1 LFFLLPEAAPRVHLA
16 ALGRRVDA
24 VVSCGPAA
32 GFVTADAAGRYAP
45 VFPGWG
51 HYHYAI
57 STTIDSAQYY
67 FDQGLSLYY
76 GYHLTESLASFKEAA
91 LQDSNC
97 VMIYWGQALAMGPY
111 YNSIFS
117 YKMPPEVLPVLTRMN
132 ILAAEAGAREKDLAA
147 VMNRRYSP
155 DTTDS
160 RRAVLD
166 RDYSEGM
173 RGLIGKYPDD
183 KDIKALYVDG
193 VMTEHAW
200 DLWDTKGLPKPWT
213 PELIKDCKE
222 ILAADPYHPA
232 ALHYHI
238 HLLEASLH
246 PEETLASAEK
256 LKVLM
261 PGVAHMVHMA
271 SHSYQRSGLY
281 SKGVSSNDSANAA
294 QERYSVLAPQLHL
307 TTNVFHFYAV
317 EAFCAMTGG
326 MYEKAMAAARHGEAA
341 ILSRPGVPKTYSQY
355 LVMIPAIV
363 EVRMGK
369 WQAILDRPE
378 PDRGWVYASL
388 LSDFARGMAF
398 IRTGKLDSARRCLER
413 LKVEMR
419 DSSLVARQGPAN
431 APVESAQIAEGI
443 LEGELCFA
451 EVGQPPK
458 AEGAAAVRRAAAMV
472 AFDRA
477 MAHEDA
483 MSYVEPKDWLLP
495 VRQFAGVCLLRLGRA
510 AEAEKLYRE
519 DLVQNPGNGWALLG
533 LSQSLAAQR
542 KYAAGEYMDQARK
555 AFANAEVMPTAS
567 AY

>member
-1 LFFLLPEAAPRVHLA
+1 MSRFIFILFFLLPEAAPRGDLA
-16 ALGRRVDA
+16 AVRRQDDA
-24 VVSCGPAA
+24 VVGCGPATMA
-32 GFVTADAAGRYAP
+32 VLQTDAAGRYAP

-91 LQDSNC
+91 LKDSNC
-97 VMIYWGQALAMGPY
+97 VMTYWGQALAMGPY

-117 YKMPPEVLPVLTRMN
+117 YKMPPEVLPVLNRMN
-132 ILAAEAGAREKDLAA
+132 ILAAA

-160 RRAVLD
+160 RRAALD

-173 RGLIGKYPDD
+173 KGLIGKYPDD

-213 PELIKDCKE
+213 PELIKDCE
-222 ILAADPYHPA
+222 AILAADPYHPA

-246 PEETLASAEK
+246 PEVTLESAEK

-294 QERYSVLAPQLHL
+294 QEQYSAMAPQLHL
-307 TTNVFHFYAV
+307 TTNVFHYYAV

-326 MYEKAMAAARHGEAA
+326 MYEKAMAAAEHGEKAV
-341 ILSRPGVPKTYSQY
+341 LSRPGLPKNNMQY
-355 LVMIPAIV
+355 FFMMPAMV
-363 EVRMGK
+363 QVRMGK
-369 WQAILDRPE
+369 WQAILELPR

-398 IRTGKLDSARRCLER
+398 VRTGKLDSASRCLER

-419 DSSLVARQGPAN
+419 DSSLIVRQRPSN
-431 APVESAQIAEGI
+431 APVESALIAEGI

-451 EVGQPPK
+451 TVGQPPK
-458 AEGAAAVRRAAAMV
+458 AGGRQRSDGPAVAMA

-477 MAHEDA
+477 MAHEDG

-495 VRQFAGVCLLRLGRA
+495 VRQYAGVCLLKLGKA
-510 AEAEKLYRE
+510 AEAGKLYRE
-519 DLVQNPGNGWALLG
+519 DLEQNPGNGWALLG

>member
-1 LFFLLPEAAPRVHLA
+1 MRELIFILFFLLPSAAPRRDLTVVS
-16 ALGRRVDA
+16 RRDDA
-24 VVSCGPAA
+24 VVGCGPAA
-32 GFVTADAAGRYAP
+32 SFPTAGADGRYAP

-57 STTIDSAQYY
+57 STKIDSAQYY

-91 LQDSNC
+91 LKDSNC
-97 VMIYWGQALAMGPY
+97 VMAYWGQALAMGPY

-117 YKMPPEVLPVLTRMN
+117 YKMPPEVLPVLIRMN
-132 ILAAEAGAREKDLAA
+132 VLAAGAGASEKDLAA

-160 RRAVLD
+160 RRAALG

-173 RGLIGKYPDD
+173 RALIGKYPDD
-183 KDIKALYVDG
+183 KDIKALYIDG

-200 DLWDTKGLPKPWT
+200 DMWDAKGSPKPWT
-213 PELIKDCKE
+213 PELIKDCEE

-261 PGVAHMVHMA
+261 PGVAHMVHMS

-294 QERYSVLAPQLHL
+294 QEQYSAMAPQLHL
-307 TTNVFHFYAV
+307 TTNVFHYYAV

-326 MYEKAMAAARHGEAA
+326 MYEKAMAAAEHGEKAV
-341 ILSRPGVPKTYSQY
+341 LSRPGLPKNNMQY
-355 LVMIPAIV
+355 FFMIPAMV
-363 EVRMGK
+363 QVRMGK
-369 WQAILDRPE
+369 WQAILERPR
-378 PDRGWVYASL
+378 PDPGWVYASL

-398 IRTGKLDSARRCLER
+398 VRTGKLDSARGCLER

-419 DSSLVARQGPAN
+419 DSSLTVRQRPSN
-431 APVESAQIAEGI
+431 APVESALIAEGI
-443 LEGELCFA
+443 LEGELCSA
-451 EVGQPPK
+451 DKKPV
-458 AEGAAAVRRAAAMV
+458 AAMV

-477 MAHEDA
+477 MAHEDG

-495 VRQFAGVCLLRLGRA
+495 VRQYAGVCLLRLGNA

-519 DLVQNPGNGWALLG
+519 DLEHNPGNGWGLLG
-533 LSQSLAAQR
+533 LSEGLEAQH
-542 KYAAGEYMDQARK
+542 KTGSTEYSDRARK
-555 AFANAEVMPTAS
+555 AFANAEVMPRAS

>member
-1 LFFLLPEAAPRVHLA
+1 MRGLIIILFLLLPPAVPREHFA
-16 ALGRRVDA
+16 TAGRRDDA
-24 VVSCGPAA
+24 VVGCGPAA
-32 GFVTADAAGRYAP
+32 IAGLQADADGRYAP
-45 VFPGWG
+45 VFTGWG

-57 STTIDSAQYY
+57 STKNDSAQYY

-91 LQDSNC
+91 LKDSNC
-97 VMIYWGQALAMGPY
+97 VMVYWGQALALGPY
-111 YNSIFS
+111 YNSIYS
-117 YKMPPEVLPVLTRMN
+117 YKMSPDVLPVLDRMN
-132 ILAAEAGAREKDLAA
+132 ILAEGAGDREKDLVA
-147 VMNRRYSP
+147 VMDRRYSN

-160 RRAVLD
+160 RRAALD
-166 RDYSEGM
+166 RNYSEGM

-183 KDIKALYVDG
+183 KDIKALYIDG

-213 PELIKDCKE
+213 PELIKDCGD

-246 PEETLASAEK
+246 PEETLSSADK

-281 SKGVSSNDSANAA
+281 SKGVSVNDSANAA
-294 QERYSVLAPQLHL
+294 QEHYSVMAPQLHL
-307 TTNVFHFYAV
+307 TTNVFHYYAV

-326 MYEKAMAAARHGEAA
+326 MYEKAMAAARHGETA
-341 ILSRPGVPKTYSQY
+341 ILSRTGVPKNYQQY
-355 LVMIPAIV
+355 LVMIPAMV
-363 EVRMGK
+363 QVRMGK
-369 WQAILDRPE
+369 WQAILERPR

-398 IRTGKLDSARRCLER
+398 VRTGKLDSARGSLESLR
-413 LKVEMR
+413 VEMR
-419 DSSLVARQGPAN
+419 DSSLAVRQRPAN
-431 APVESAQIAEGI
+431 APVEGAKIAEGI

-451 EVGQPPK
+451 EKKP
-458 AEGAAAVRRAAAMV
+458 AAAMA

-477 MAHEDA
+477 MAREDG
-483 MSYVEPKDWLLP
+483 MSYAEPKDWLLP
-495 VRQFAGVCLLRLGRA
+495 VRQFAGVCLLRLGKA
-510 AEAEKLYRE
+510 AEAEKLYRQ
-519 DLVQNPGNGWALLG
+519 DLEQNPGNGWGLLG
-533 LSQSLAAQR
+533 LSESLEAQHTTGS
-542 KYAAGEYMDQARK
+542 AEYRDRARK
-555 AFANAEVMPTAS
+555 AFADAEVMPTAS

>member
-1 LFFLLPEAAPRVHLA
+1 LPSAAPRGDLTVVS
-16 ALGRRVDA
+16 RRDDA
-24 VVSCGPAA
+24 VVGCGPEASFPTA
-32 GFVTADAAGRYAP
+32 GTEGRYAP

-91 LQDSNC
+91 LKDSNC
-97 VMIYWGQALAMGPY
+97 VMVYWGQALAMGPY

-117 YKMPPEVLPVLTRMN
+117 YKMPRDVLPVLGRMN
-132 ILAAEAGAREKDLAA
+132 ILAAGAGDREKDLAA
-147 VMNRRYSP
+147 VMNRRYSN

-160 RRAVLD
+160 RRAALG

-173 RGLIGKYPDD
+173 KALIGKYPDD
-183 KDIKALYVDG
+183 KDIKALYIDG

-200 DLWDTKGLPKPWT
+200 DMWDTKGAPKPWT
-213 PELIKDCKE
+213 PELIKDCEE

-294 QERYSVLAPQLHL
+294 QDHYSVLAPQLHL
-307 TTNVFHFYAV
+307 TTNVFHYYAV

-326 MYEKAMAAARHGEAA
+326 MYEKAMAAAEHGETAV
-341 ILSRPGVPKTYSQY
+341 LSRPGVPKNNMQY
-355 LVMIPAIV
+355 FVMIPAMV
-363 EVRMGK
+363 QVRMGK
-369 WQAILDRPE
+369 WQAILERPE

-398 IRTGKLDSARRCLER
+398 VRTGKLDSARGCLER

-419 DSSLVARQGPAN
+419 DTSLVVRQRPSN
-431 APVESAQIAEGI
+431 APAESALIAEGM
-443 LEGELCFA
+443 LEGELLFA
-451 EVGQPPK
+451 TVGQPPK
-458 AEGAAAVRRAAAMV
+458 VEAESAAAARRIGAVMA

-483 MSYVEPKDWLLP
+483 MFYAEPKDWLLP
-495 VRQFAGVCLLRLGRA
+495 VRQYAGVCLLKLGKA

-519 DLVQNPGNGWALLG
+519 DLEQNPGNGWGLLG
-533 LSQSLAAQR
+533 LSESLEAQHKTGSAEFR
-542 KYAAGEYMDQARK
+542 DRARK

-567 AY
+567 AF